1 LKEILLYIKDFVRK
15 DYSFS
20 TYLTV
25 FIFLFLSIALNYY
38 FDIENGIINEQESR
52 ILRFFLYLI
61 LYNTAYYGTLLIFY
75 CIENVNYFSD
85 KKVMAISSIAILLL
99 SFDGALV
106 VTGETIQSYSNL
118 NADEAKY
125 LKKIIN
131 QSFPTI
137 IYLGGIIFI
146 KYKYPSGTET
156 LYGFSIK
163 GFHWKPYIIMLL
175 GMVPLIAWASFQQSF
190 TELYPFF
197 KFWNYAPVFGW
208 SQKQLFSFYEFFYLL
223 NFLNVELLF
232 RGLLIIGMIRY
243 MDHKAVLP
251 MIVLYA
257 FLHFGKPTAETIS
270 SVLGGYILG
279 AIAYQTKNIFG
290 GFVIHVC
297 IAFLM
302 DLFALLQLN
311 GK

>member
-1 LKEILLYIKDFVRK
+1 MKEILLYIKDFVRK

-25 FIFLFLSIALNYY
+25 FIFLSFSITLNYY
-38 FDIENGIINEQESR
+38 VDIENGIINEQESR

-61 LYNTAYYGTLLIFY
+61 LYSIAYYGTLFIY
-75 CIENVNYFSD
+75 YRIENVNYFSH
-85 KKVMAISSIAILLL
+85 KNVMIISSAAILLL

-106 VTGETIQSYSNL
+106 LTVEFLQSFSSL
-118 NADEAKY
+118 NTDEARY
-125 LKKIIN
+125 VKKIID

-137 IYLGGIIFI
+137 TYLAGIVFLNHH
-146 KYKYPSGTET
+146 YNPEAEN
-156 LYGFSIK
+156 LYGFTTK
-163 GFHWKPYIIMLL
+163 GLHWKPYLLMLL
-175 GMVPLIAWASFQQSF
+175 GMLPLIVWASFQQNF
-190 TELYPFF
+190 TEVYPFF

-208 SQKQLFSFYEFFYLL
+208 SQKQLFYFYEFFYLL

-232 RGLLIIGMIRY
+232 RGLLVIGMVHY
-243 MDHKAVLP
+243 MGHKAVLP
-251 MIVLYA
+251 MIITYA
-257 FLHFGKPTAETIS
+257 FLHFGKPPAETIS

-279 AIAYQTKNIFG
+279 ILAYQTKNIFG
-290 GFVIHVC
+290 GFVIHIC